1 MYHKV
6 FFRKFSKKNCGNIK
20 NSEFYINLF
29 YKFNKELKISI
40 IISALIFTLIG
51 CSVSPRFRTEP
62 IPIEGKVLS
71 TEIGIASYY
80 GKEFH
85 GKKTA
90 SGEIFDMHKFS
101 AAHKDYPL
109 GTIIRVTNLNNGK
122 SLVLKINDR
131 GPFVKGRIID
141 LSYAAANELD
151 FVLEGTTTVKI
162 EVLKWGQNI

>member
-1 MYHKV
+1 MK
-6 FFRKFSKKNCGNIK
+6 IK
-20 NSEFYINLF
+20 
-29 YKFNKELKISI
+29 I
-40 IISALIFTLIG
+40 IIPALIFTLIG

-62 IPIEGKVLS
+62 TPSEGKVLS

-90 SGEIFDMHKFS
+90 SGEIFDMYKFS
-101 AAHKDYPL
+101 AAHQDYPL
-109 GTIIRVTNLNNGK
+109 GTIVRVTNLSNGK

-131 GPFVKGRIID
+131 GPFLKGRIID
-141 LSYAAANELD
+141 LSYAAAEELD

-162 EVLKWGQNI
+162 EVLIWGQNI

>member
-1 MYHKV
+1 MK
-6 FFRKFSKKNCGNIK
+6 IK
-20 NSEFYINLF
+20 
-29 YKFNKELKISI
+29 I
-40 IISALIFTLIG
+40 ITSALIFTLIG

-62 IPIEGKVLS
+62 TPSEGKVLS

-90 SGEIFDMHKFS
+90 SGEIFDMYKFS
-101 AAHKDYPL
+101 AAHQDYPL
-109 GTIIRVTNLNNGK
+109 GTIVRVTNLSNGK

-131 GPFVKGRIID
+131 GPFLKGRIID
-141 LSYAAANELD
+141 LSYAAAGELD

-162 EVLKWGQNI
+162 EVLIWGKNI

>member
-1 MYHKV
+1 MK
-6 FFRKFSKKNCGNIK
+6 IK
-20 NSEFYINLF
+20 
-29 YKFNKELKISI
+29 I
-40 IISALIFTLIG
+40 ITPALIFTLIG

-62 IPIEGKVLS
+62 GPGEGKVLS

-90 SGEIFDMHKFS
+90 SGEIFDMYKFS
-101 AAHKDYPL
+101 AAHQDYPL
-109 GTIIRVTNLNNGK
+109 GTIVRVTNLNNGK
-122 SLVLKINDR
+122 SLVLRINDR
-131 GPFVKGRIID
+131 GPFLKGRIID

-162 EVLKWGQNI
+162 EVLIWGQNI

>member
-1 MYHKV
+1 M
-6 FFRKFSKKNCGNIK
+6 
-20 NSEFYINLF
+20 
-29 YKFNKELKISI
+29 KISI
-40 IISALIFTLIG
+40 IISVLIFTLIG

-62 IPIEGKVLS
+62 TPSESKILS

-90 SGEIFDMHKFS
+90 SGEIFDMYKFS
-101 AAHKDYPL
+101 AAHQDYPL
-109 GTIIRVTNLNNGK
+109 GTIVRVTNLSNGK

-131 GPFVKGRIID
+131 GPFLKGRIID

-162 EVLKWGQNI
+162 EVLIWGQNI